1 MIQWFPGHMAKARRE
16 IEENLKLVDIVF
28 ELIDARIPYSSKNP
42 LISQILGKKPTL
54 TLLTKASLADPIFI
68 MAYKKDNPN
77 CLEIDSITNININKI
92 VSYTKEVLKEKLE
105 KEKQKGMKPRPIRT
119 MIVGIPNVGKS
130 TLINRL
136 VNKKVAQVGDKPGVT
151 KAKQWIRINK
161 DLELLDMP
169 GILWPKFE
177 DEKVGIHLALTG
189 AIKDDILSIADLGD
203 YLLTF
208 LKEHYPNNLQ
218 EKYNIDLNLPNQ
230 EFALKL
236 AETRGI
242 FGVDALTRAMD
253 VIINDFR
260 IGKLGKITLDR

>member
-28 ELIDARIPYSSKNP
+28 ELLDARIPHSSKNP

-54 TLLTKASLADPIFI
+54 TLLTKASLADPVFI
-68 MAYKKDNPN
+68 KAYKKENPN
-77 CLEIDSITNININKI
+77 CLEIDSITNLNINKI
-92 VSYTKEVLKEKLE
+92 VFHAKEVLKEKIE

-136 VNKKVAQVGDKPGVT
+136 VNKKVAEVGDKPGVT

-189 AIKDDILSIADLGD
+189 AIKDDILSIEDLGD
-203 YLLTF
+203 YLLNF

-218 EKYNIDLNLPNQ
+218 EKYKIDTNLPNQ
-230 EFALKL
+230 DFALKL
-236 AETRGI
+236 ASSRGI
-242 FGVDALTRAMD
+242 FGVDSLTRAMD

-260 IGKLGKITLDR
+260 LGKLGKITLDR